1 MMKLPNSKDS
11 FNYENNFYLSC
22 DNSRIGKFMA
32 HYELFKMSIDKPG
45 SIIECGIFKGISLI
59 RFATFRNLLNTKS
72 KKIIGFDMFGKFP
85 ETKFIKDQKLR
96 EKFITDAGKKGI
108 SKNQLLEILKNKRLD
123 KKIELIQGDVT
134 KTIPKYIEKNPKLKI
149 SFLNLDTD
157 VYEPAVTIL
166 ENLYPKLAKGGILL
180 LDDYKIFPGETK
192 AVDEYFKNKNV
203 KINKFPFSKTPH
215 YIIKK

>member
-59 RFATFRNLLNTKS
+59 RFATFRNLLNIKS

-96 EKFITDAGKKGI
+96 EKFIRSG
-108 SKNQLLEILKNKRLD
+108 
-123 KKIELIQGDVT
+123 VH
-134 KTIPKYIEKNPKLKI
+134 
-149 SFLNLDTD
+149 F
-157 VYEPAVTIL
+157 
-166 ENLYPKLAKGGILL
+166 
-180 LDDYKIFPGETK
+180 
-192 AVDEYFKNKNV
+192 
-203 KINKFPFSKTPH
+203 
-215 YIIKK
+215 